1 MSSGYVYLVE
11 LLDMGFESDREWPK
25 TGFNSLTFGEFA
37 FDGLDDALNVLFH
50 LVTVFV
56 LLIMLYSIP
65 TMLLVIRFMEVDR
78 KVNNSVVLRIS
89 FIITFLF
96 SLKASRM
103 SWR

>member
-56 LLIMLYSIP
+56 LLIILCR
-65 TMLLVIRFMEVDR
+65 LLPCYWL
-78 KVNNSVVLRIS
+78 S
-89 FIITFLF
+89 
-96 SLKASRM
+96 A
-103 SWR
+103 SWRSTGR